1 MFPPSPYVTQTIL
14 KWRTE
19 GGGQICQPKGRQH
32 REREREK
39 GKTVYGRKKR
49 TIASVTISV
58 SVERYRRKKRDTY
71 ADGGTRNVPL
81 VIGTTGLFTFRAF
94 PSLPTLIQ
102 VIRGRLR
109 FRTLRLN
116 FNRIHEKIRMKNLTV
131 SFFSDKTWGRPSL
144 VIC

>member
-1 MFPPSPYVTQTIL
+1 VEASYAS
-14 KWRTE
+14 KKE
-19 GGGQICQPKGRQH
+19 DS

-58 SVERYRRKKRDTY
+58 SVERYRRKKRDPY
-71 ADGGTRNVPL
+71 ADGTRNVPL

-94 PSLPTLIQ
+94 SSLPTLVQ

-109 FRTLRLN
+109 FRTLRLVERQPN
-116 FNRIHEKIRMKNLTV
+116 SRENDLIHVK
-131 SFFSDKTWGRPSL
+131 FH
-144 VIC
+144 

>member
-1 MFPPSPYVTQTIL
+1 MPAKRKTAQ
-14 KWRTE
+14 
-19 GGGQICQPKGRQH
+19 

-94 PSLPTLIQ
+94 PSLPTLVQ

-109 FRTLRLN
+109 FRTLLLN